1 MNSNGQTIEYS
12 FEQKGNAQM
21 MHTAINKVK
30 RQYTTIALA
39 TTVVLTGLVV
49 ALAGTADQAGAT
61 FPGDNGR
68 IAFASNRTVGQGVD
82 NPEGDLEIFTMN
94 RDGSGLTQ
102 LTKNNDVDLD
112 PEWSP
117 DGGQI
122 AFESGRDLF
131 SDIFVMDSDGSDQAN
146 VTNNRAFDR
155 SATFA
160 REGDSIVFESNL
172 SEGVDNPTGD
182 TEVFSINLDGTGLTQ
197 LTNNTARD
205 FFPDFKPNGRKIA
218 FVSDRDFAPGIYR
231 MNADGSK
238 QEKVSRGSGTVFAS
252 PSYSPYGRRIA
263 FMSNQEGGDDVY
275 MMHANGS
282 GQERL
287 TVNGLPTDSGPV
299 FSPEGREIA
308 FQTNRDGN
316 FEIYKMRTDG
326 SEPVNLTNDPAGD
339 FTPDWQPLQEQD

>member
-1 MNSNGQTIEYS
+1 MNSNGQIIECS
-12 FEQKGNAQM
+12 FEQKGNVQM
-21 MHTAINKVK
+21 MQKALNKVK

-39 TTVVLTGLVV
+39 TTVVLAGLVV
-49 ALAGTADQAGAT
+49 ALAGTAEQAGAT

-68 IAFASNRTVGQGVD
+68 IAFASNRTAGEGVD
-82 NPEGDLEIFTMN
+82 NPEGDLEIFSMD
-94 RDGSGLTQ
+94 RDGTGLTQ
-102 LTKNNDVDLD
+102 LTHNTTLDSD

-117 DGGQI
+117 DGTKI

-131 SDIFVMDSDGSDQAN
+131 SDIFVMDADGSDQAN

-160 REGDSIVFESNL
+160 RDGDSIVFESNL

-182 TEVFSINLDGTGLTQ
+182 TEIFSINLDGSGLVQ
-197 LTNNTARD
+197 LTSNTARD
-205 FFPDFKPNGRKIA
+205 FFPDYKPNGKKIA

-231 MNADGSK
+231 MNANGTT
-238 QEKVSRGSGTVFAS
+238 QTKVSRGSGTVFAS
-252 PSYSPYGRRIA
+252 PGYSPYGRRIA

-275 MMHANGS
+275 VMRANGS
-282 GQERL
+282 GQKRL

-299 FSPEGREIA
+299 FSPDGREIA

-316 FEIYKMRTDG
+316 FEIYKMRTNG
-326 SEPVNLTNDPAGD
+326 TEPVNLTNDPAGD
-339 FTPDWQPLQEQD
+339 FTPDWQPL